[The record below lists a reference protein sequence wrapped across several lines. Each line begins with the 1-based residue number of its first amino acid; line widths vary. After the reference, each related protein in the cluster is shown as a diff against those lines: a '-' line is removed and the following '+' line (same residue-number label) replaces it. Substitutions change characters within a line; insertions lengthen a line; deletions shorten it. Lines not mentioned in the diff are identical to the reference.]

1 MRNIAKGLGL
11 AATKIGKKVI
21 TYYKKSSKR
30 KLAAD
35 VFVGTSAAALGYGGY
50 KMIKTKTPEVAV
62 FSKSFITKGTKGELG
77 FVPSMAKLYSPKY
90 KSQKQGA
97 RDYMVSQ
104 RRKGKS
110 IKVLDKKTYDF
121 YNV

>member
-1 MRNIAKGLGL
+1 MIKTGISIAKKLGNKV
-11 AATKIGKKVI
+11 TK
-21 TYYKKSSKR
+21 YYKKSSKR
-30 KLAAD
+30 SLAAD
-35 VFVGTSAAALGYGGY
+35 AFGASSVAALGYGGY

-62 FSKSFITKGTKGELG
+62 FSKSFITKGKKGELG

-97 RDYMVSQ
+97 RDYIISQ
-104 RRKGKS
+104 RKKGKK
-110 IKVLDKKTYDF
+110 IRVLDKKTFDF